1 MDVTFPEDDDVPMLV
16 ETDAENEDLEL
27 LNANLDDILRIVK
40 VPITIVTGTHPKYR
54 RDSG

>member
-1 MDVTFPEDDDVPMLV
+1 MDVMFPEDDDVPMLV